1 MKFTLLKASND
12 KFKREIEI
20 NSLEDLKA
28 LQEYYRH
35 PRTEEETRDSI
46 YCSFLMEQ
54 PSLIVD
60 FNKMEIYI
68 YDNYME

>member
-1 MKFTLLKASND
+1 MKFKLLKASND

-28 LQEYYRH
+28 LQDYYEY
-35 PRTEEETRDSI
+35 PRPEEETIDSI
-46 YCSFLMEQ
+46 HCSFLMEQ

-60 FNKMEIYI
+60 FNKMEICV
-68 YDNYME
+68 YDNFME